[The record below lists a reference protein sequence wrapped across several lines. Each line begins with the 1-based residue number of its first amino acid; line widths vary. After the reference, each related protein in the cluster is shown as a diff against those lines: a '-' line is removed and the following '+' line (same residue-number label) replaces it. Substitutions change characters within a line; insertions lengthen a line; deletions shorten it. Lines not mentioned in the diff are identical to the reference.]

1 MAIFDINTPVQPDP
15 GAAEEIGTLAPE
27 TENQQPETTGSTEGF
42 TSLPT
47 GDPLGHGSGFPLK
60 MALAIAV
67 IAAVLAGAHLIGKP
81 NLGLDFSAF
90 LEVIHLRWPAPPAA
104 PVPTA
109 PVVAHQAKPGE
120 KLPPVSAVFAD
131 DSNSLDP
138 FFAALW
144 QLEQAKSGQAPAA
157 SNSVV
162 TVLHYGDSPTT
173 ADLITGDIRAQLQQR
188 FGDAGRGYTLVAKP
202 WAWYGHRGVEITGH
216 GWKMRT
222 GVGLMRQGIYGLGG
236 AAFEGQP
243 GAASLFRLTE
253 GGQSSVEIEYLAKP
267 GAGSFAVE
275 ADGQKLLE
283 LPTAQSTAADTQAAI
298 SVHIP
303 LPPGTTTV
311 SLRPTAGTVTL
322 FGADFRTGS
331 GGVLYDSL
339 GLNGATTSVLARVL
353 EPNLWKEELSHAA
366 PALIVVNYG
375 SNESSF
381 GNFVHKQY
389 AAELRLAIQRIRVA
403 APGVPIL
410 IMSPMDRGE
419 RNGLDDIETMSTIPE
434 IVGIQRQAAAETHC
448 AFFDTYDAM
457 GGSGTMARWFAA
469 SPRLVTADLLH
480 PTPQGAPI
488 VASLFVQQLSMGY
501 DRWKMQHGIALPA
514 PAPASSAAPA
524 PGPKTTAH
532 RKAVRQRGKKAN
544 TK

>member
-1 MAIFDINTPVQPDP
+1 MAIFDINTPVEPDP
-15 GAAEEIGTLAPE
+15 RAAEEIGALAPE
-27 TENQQPETTGSTEGF
+27 AENEQPETTGSPEELV
-42 TSLPT
+42 SLPAA
-47 GDPLGHGSGFPLK
+47 DPLGRGSGFPLK
-60 MALAIAV
+60 IALAIAV
-67 IAAVLAGAHLIGKP
+67 IATVLTGARLTGRP
-81 NLGLDFSAF
+81 NLGLDVSAF
-90 LEVIHLRWPAPPAA
+90 QQVVHLRWPTPPVAPVPAA
-104 PVPTA
+104 PLTPAIALV
-109 PVVAHQAKPGE
+109 KPGG
-120 KLPPVSAVFAD
+120 KLPPVSAVFSD

-144 QLEQAKSGQAPAA
+144 QLEQVKSGQTPAA
-157 SNSVV
+157 SSSVV

-243 GAASLFRLTE
+243 GASSLFRLTE

-267 GAGSFAVE
+267 SAGSFAVE
-275 ADGQKLLE
+275 ADGQKLLD
-283 LPTAQSTAADTQAAI
+283 QSTAADTQAAT

-311 SLRPTAGTVTL
+311 SLRPTSGSVTL

-353 EPNLWKEELSHAA
+353 DPNLWKEELDHAA

-403 APGVPIL
+403 APSVPIL

-419 RNGLDDIETMSTIPE
+419 RSGLDDIETMSTIPE
-434 IVGIQRQAAAETHC
+434 IVAIQRQVATETHC

-488 VASLFVQQLSMGY
+488 VASLLVQQLSLGY

-514 PAPASSAAPA
+514 PAPTSSATPVPA
-524 PGPKTTAH
+524 SKTVAH
-532 RKAVRQRGKKAN
+532 RKAVRQRGKKAD